1 MDKMSSAELRHALM
15 AVAMNK
21 KREKIQQKIHEE
33 FTKSLNEWEK
43 VLFDYVNVT
52 LKLSSLTE
60 LSEQQKRIGGVR
72 SLLKDSTD
80 IIKSV
85 SDQFNKIWEMIEIAL
100 PISTIDDTWIESIMS
115 YDKHL
120 VDIKKSLEPV
130 MIFSPDRDTIETVRT
145 LVSQV
150 TDIQAKLNVLSLK
163 IREQSTEKICT
174 SSTRLE
180 IHREEEEE
188 IIEISSAEEE

>member
-1 MDKMSSAELRHALM
+1 MDKMSSAELRQALM
-15 AVAMNK
+15 VVAMNK
-21 KREKIQQKIHEE
+21 KSEKIQQKIHEE

-52 LKLSSLTE
+52 LKLSTLIE
-60 LSEQQKRIGGVR
+60 LSEQQKRIGSVR

-145 LVSQV
+145 MVSQV

-163 IREQSTEKICT
+163 IREQSTEKIRT
-174 SSTRLE
+174 SSTKLE
-180 IHREEEEE
+180 NHREEE
-188 IIEISSAEEE
+188 IIELSSGEEE